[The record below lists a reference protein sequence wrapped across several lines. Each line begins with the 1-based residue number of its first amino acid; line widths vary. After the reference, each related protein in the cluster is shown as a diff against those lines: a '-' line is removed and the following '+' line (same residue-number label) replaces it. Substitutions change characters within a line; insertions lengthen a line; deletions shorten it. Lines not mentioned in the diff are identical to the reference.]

1 MKRLW
6 PTGLALLLAVVAIVL
21 APDTSLRRM
30 SNLEFGASGL
40 YQTYLMKSR
49 TQPDRCRVQNRRAST
64 MRRADPRERGQDWD
78 CDRIPGA
85 GGNMDGWLVRSN
97 RYGEGTILFV
107 PIYAVDDW
115 TYPYFYGFVRG
126 HRAALELPA
135 VRWTQLFVD
144 RLYSGLYLQVALPFD
159 LHRRDGGSGILR
171 SILTVEPERLRVL
184 NTRFEDNGD
193 AYVRHLDDRGPTR
206 FAEPDPELAW
216 LMGLRSAGERTFL
229 MSNRAPNEL
238 SILPLPVSLPELYE
252 SREDRALL
260 PIPEGRTSLWARS
273 SQADGRGHTVPFDEA
288 ETAELRAGF
297 DRYALSL
304 DRALR
309 AEGEFHQTADLLRE
323 LLPKRQAA
331 SAPSQLALREL

>member
-6 PTGLALLLAVVAIVL
+6 PAGLAFLLAVVAVVL
-21 APDTSLRRM
+21 VPDTPLRRM
-30 SNLEFGASGL
+30 SNLEFSVSGL
-40 YQTYLMKSR
+40 HQTYLMFSR

-64 MRRADPRERGQDWD
+64 MRRADPRERGRNWE
-78 CDRIPGA
+78 CHRISGMGA
-85 GGNMDGWLVRSN
+85 NSDGWLVRSN

-115 TYPYFYGFVRG
+115 TYPYFYGFVRD

-135 VRWTQLFVD
+135 VRWTQLFID
-144 RLYSGLYLQVALPFD
+144 RLHSGLYLQVALPFD
-159 LHRRDGGSGILR
+159 LRRRDGGSGILR

-184 NTRFEDNGD
+184 NTRFEDDGD

-206 FAEPDPELAW
+206 FAKPDPELAW

-229 MSNRAPNEL
+229 MSNRAPNDL

-252 SREDRALL
+252 SVEDRALL
-260 PIPEGRTSLWARS
+260 AIPEGRTSLWARS
-273 SQADGRGHTVPFDEA
+273 SQLDGPDRTAPFDEG

-297 DRYALSL
+297 DQYARSL

-309 AEGEFHQTADLLRE
+309 AEGEFHQTGDLLRE

-331 SAPSQLALREL
+331 SVPSQLALREL